1 MLALGYPHAI
11 SPLNVRPHLAEPE
24 LYPHATAMKGKNTNL
39 QMGFERLLFIKIE
52 LNIRT

>member
-1 MLALGYPHAI
+1 MLARGFLHTVL
-11 SPLNVRPHLAEPE
+11 PLRVRPHLAEPE